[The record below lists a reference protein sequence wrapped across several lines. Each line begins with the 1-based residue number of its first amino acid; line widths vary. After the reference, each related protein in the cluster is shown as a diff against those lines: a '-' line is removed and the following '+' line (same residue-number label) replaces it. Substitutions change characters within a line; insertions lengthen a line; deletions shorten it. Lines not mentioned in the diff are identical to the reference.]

1 MKRRLILQF
10 GIFVLLLS
18 PNILFAQTQSS
29 EKKNWLEYY
38 NLLTAKFQNPALDYA
53 PFTRWWLPGNDVTK
67 EELKREINLFADN
80 NFGGVE
86 IQPMAMVFP
95 TKGAGRSDRIMSY
108 DTPFYYDNLK
118 SLFEEARKRG
128 ITVDLTDG
136 SGWPAG
142 GPHLTEADNNLTLEY
157 GMIDIPS
164 ANKSTLA
171 VPRASRGDR
180 PTAKLIALLVANV
193 LRDTTSENKTFVLD
207 TKSVQNI
214 TSKIKDNK
222 FVFTPANKGSWK
234 AIAFWSMADMERPML
249 IAKKESGFAMNHFDS
264 TKVIKSY
271 NHFFGEQTGQQPYFG
286 NPVRAIFDDSY
297 EFRADRHFSDDFIS
311 TFKTNRGYDV
321 TPYLPANMWLGYN
334 NMYIRMDKP
343 GLKPDFVFTDEDWR
357 LRYDYDMTISDLLG
371 KHFLKS
377 TKNWTESKG
386 LLHRT
391 QPYGLNMDNM
401 ATAGKASIPEVE
413 TMLFSKATEGG
424 YKLITSGAHLYNRPI
439 VSCETAVYINRAFM
453 TTPQKLKLTID
464 KLLSSGVNQII
475 YHGTAYQYFPEGYP
489 KEGWYPFINSNLP
502 GVNFSSNI
510 NESDPFWKYMK
521 DINKYAQRTQYALR
535 SGKPQADVL
544 IYYPFLNFS
553 EDTSNPNEI
562 LLNGYIKD
570 VEPPLSSEN
579 NSSSDN
585 RKIDTEWLDKIWP
598 LINELNARGITWDWV
613 NDASIQEMSVG
624 KDKQLAIRGNNY
636 KSIVLFDLPYIQ
648 LKSAQQLNKLSKI
661 GANILAIGKLPEIQ
675 PSFNNFKKNDQLT
688 ATEMVNA
695 VKSPST
701 TRLESIVGIENWC
714 NKLNLPVKNTA
725 KYDFIR
731 QIRRVMDDGSLVQ
744 LIWNESDAWQKI
756 SVTMNKNFIDAS
768 WMNAENGAITTA
780 EIKTGNTA
788 EYLLPPFGTIFLNA
802 SASPI
807 SNTQQVLTQSF
818 VPSKATPI
826 LDIEKWTIKSDSVT
840 ITNTSLFD
848 WKTNNQLKYSSKEGI
863 YTSTFTVD
871 KLTPNTPYYIDLGK
885 VYFSADLTING
896 KLVGSKIYTPFI
908 FNISDYIKAG
918 VNEIRINVTPT
929 QLNGFIGEANN
940 GQRLY
945 REFKNKEL
953 MSQGLIGPIRIYEQK
968 NK

>member
-1 MKRRLILQF
+1 MKHKLIFQI

-18 PNILFAQTQSS
+18 SNSLFAQTQRSK
-29 EKKNWLEYY
+29 KKNWLEYY
-38 NLLTAKFQNPALDYA
+38 NLLTNKFQNPSLDYA
-53 PFTRWWLPGNDVTK
+53 PFTRWWLPGGDITK

-95 TKGAGRSDRIMSY
+95 SKGAGRSDRIMSY
-108 DTPFYYDNLK
+108 DTPLYYDNLK
-118 SLFEEARKRG
+118 SVFEEARKRG

-142 GPHLTEADNNLTLEY
+142 GAHLTEADNNLTLEY
-157 GMIDIPS
+157 GMIDIPN
-164 ANKSTLA
+164 ANKSTLT
-171 VPRASRGDR
+171 VPRAFRGDR
-180 PTAKLIALLVANV
+180 PTAKLITLLVAKV
-193 LRDTTSENKTFVLD
+193 LRDTTPENKTFILD
-207 TKSVQNI
+207 MKSVQNI

-222 FVFTPANKGSWK
+222 FIFTPSKGSWK
-234 AIAFWSMADMERPML
+234 AIAFWSMADMEKPML
-249 IAKKESGFAMNHFDS
+249 IAKKDAGFAMNHFDS
-264 TKVIKSY
+264 TKVMKSY
-271 NHFFGEQTGQQPYFG
+271 NYFFGEQTGQQPYFG

-297 EFRADRHFSDDFIS
+297 EFRSDRHFADDFIS
-311 TFKTNRGYDV
+311 TFKANRGYDV

-334 NMYIRMDKP
+334 NMYIRLEKP
-343 GLKPDFVFTDEDWR
+343 GIKPDFAFTDEDWR

-371 KHFLKS
+371 IHFLQT
-377 TKNWTESKG
+377 TKEWTESKG

-391 QPYGLNMDNM
+391 QPYGLNMDLM
-401 ATAGKASIPEVE
+401 ATAGLASIPEVE
-413 TMLFSKATEGG
+413 TMQFNKATEGG
-424 YKLITSGAHLYNRPI
+424 YKIITSGAHLYNRPI
-439 VSCETAVYINRAFM
+439 VSCEAAVYGNRAFM

-464 KLLSSGVNQII
+464 KILSSGVNQII
-475 YHGTAYQYFPEGYP
+475 WHGTAYQYFPDGYP

-521 DINKYAQRTQYALR
+521 DINKYAQRAQYTLR
-535 SGKPQADVL
+535 SGKAKADVL
-544 IYYPFLNFS
+544 IYYPFLNYS
-553 EDTSNPNEI
+553 EDTFNPNET
-562 LLNGYIKD
+562 LLKGYIKD
-570 VEPPLSSEN
+570 VEPPLPAEN
-579 NSSSDN
+579 NSMSYY

-613 NDASIQEMSVG
+613 NDASIQEMTVD
-624 KDKQLAIRGNNY
+624 KDKQLGIRGNNY

-661 GANILAIGKLPEIQ
+661 GANILAIGKLPVIQ

-688 ATEMVNA
+688 ANEMKNA
-695 VKSPST
+695 VKSSST

-714 NKLNLPVKNTA
+714 NKLDLPVKNTA

-731 QIRRVMDDGSLVQ
+731 QIRRVMEDGSLVQ
-744 LIWNESDAWQKI
+744 FIWNESDAWQKI
-756 SVTMNKNFIDAS
+756 SLTVDKKFMNTS
-768 WMNAENGAITTA
+768 WMNAEDGSITNA
-780 EIKTGNTA
+780 EIKTGNTV

-802 SASPI
+802 SASTI
-807 SNTQQVLTQSF
+807 SNTQQILAQSF
-818 VPSKATPI
+818 VPAKATPI

-848 WKTNNQLKYSSKEGI
+848 WKTSDQLKYSLKEGI
-863 YTSTFTVD
+863 YTSTFKVD
-871 KLTPNTPYYIDLGK
+871 RLVPNTSYYIDLGK

-896 KLVGSKIYTPFI
+896 RLVGSKIHTPFV
-908 FNISDYIKAG
+908 FKISDYIKIG
-918 VNEIRINVTPT
+918 INEIKINVTPT

-940 GQRLY
+940 GHRLY

-953 MSQGLIGPIRIYEQK
+953 MSQGLIGPVRIYVQP
-968 NK
+968 N